1 MTDTPTTSPQRTRRT
16 RPPEYEF
23 ENDFIDPDEE
33 YVPIRVDSPVGRR
46 IVSGVVAVCL
56 ALAIVAGLGLVW
68 AMRQLDPPGEQGAKV
83 DKVTVPRGATLD
95 SIATL
100 LADKKVIASAS
111 VFGMYAK
118 VRGVGGSWK
127 AGDYVKFRENSS
139 MNEATAV
146 LAAGPVPPQ
155 STALTI
161 VPGTRLAEVLPAIA
175 RSFAS
180 ITVDQLKATL
190 DSGRITSK
198 YLPAGSKN
206 FEGLLAPDTYEF
218 PKKATPE
225 LILQKLA
232 DQQTSVLDKLGYG
245 RAEALAGR
253 SAYELIT
260 MASLIEKEAGDPPDE
275 KAKIA
280 RVINNRLDTNEIL
293 GIDAAVLYG
302 LGRRN
307 GGLTKEDLAV
317 DTPYNTRIKQGL
329 PPTPICMPGS
339 DALAAAIQ
347 PAQGDWIYYVLVS
360 KNPSTHLF
368 TASASEFQAAK
379 EKAQA
384 EGVF

>member
-1 MTDTPTTSPQRTRRT
+1 MTDTPTTSQQPTRRP
-16 RPPEYEF
+16 RPPEFEF
-23 ENDFIDPDEE
+23 ENDFLDPGEE
-33 YVPIRVDSPVGRR
+33 YVPIRVNSPVGRR
-46 IVSGVVAVCL
+46 IVSGVVAVVL
-56 ALAIVAGLGLVW
+56 ALAIVAGLGVVW

-100 LADKKVIASAS
+100 LAAKKVISSAP
-111 VFGMYAK
+111 VFGLYAK
-118 VRGVGGSWK
+118 VRGVGGAWT
-127 AGDYVKFRENSS
+127 AGDSVKVRETSS

-161 VPGTRLAEVLPAIA
+161 VPGTRLAEVLPVIA
-175 RSFAS
+175 RSFPS

-198 YLPAGSKN
+198 YLPPDSKN
-206 FEGLLAPDTYEF
+206 FEGLMAPDTYEF
-218 PKKATPE
+218 PKKASPE
-225 LILQKLA
+225 LILQKLV
-232 DQQTSVLDKLGYG
+232 DQQTSVMDKLGYG

-253 SAYELIT
+253 SAYDLIT

-339 DALAAAIQ
+339 EALAAAIQ
-347 PAQGDWIYYVLVS
+347 PAQGDWIYYVLIS

-379 EKAQA
+379 AKAQA

>member
-1 MTDTPTTSPQRTRRT
+1 MTDTPTTSQQPTRRP
-16 RPPEYEF
+16 RPPEFEF
-23 ENDFIDPDEE
+23 ENDFLDPGEE
-33 YVPIRVDSPVGRR
+33 YVPIRVNSPVGRR
-46 IVSGVVAVCL
+46 IVSGVVAVFL
-56 ALAIVAGLGLVW
+56 ALAIVAGLGVVW

-100 LADKKVIASAS
+100 LAAKKVISSAP
-111 VFGMYAK
+111 VFGLYAK
-118 VRGVGGSWK
+118 VRGVGGAWK

-161 VPGTRLAEVLPAIA
+161 VPGTRLAEVLPVIA
-175 RSFAS
+175 RSFPS

-198 YLPAGSKN
+198 YLPPDSKN
-206 FEGLLAPDTYEF
+206 FEGLMAPDTYEF
-218 PKKATPE
+218 PKKASPE
-225 LILQKLA
+225 LILQKLV
-232 DQQTSVLDKLGYG
+232 DQQTSVMDKLGYG

-253 SAYELIT
+253 SAYDLIT

-339 DALAAAIQ
+339 EALAAAIQ
-347 PAQGDWIYYVLVS
+347 PAQGDWIYYVLIS

-379 EKAQA
+379 AKAQA